1 MKVPDVATLAP
12 LLDDPAADFIA
23 LRAGDLARLPVATRS
38 HLLDLGEF
46 GDYRL
51 LHEVAR

>member
-1 MKVPDVATLAP
+1 MPDIATLAP

-23 LRAGDLARLPVATRS
+23 LRAADLARLPEAARARLVP
-38 HLLDLGEF
+38 LGEF

-51 LHEVAR
+51 LHEAPR